1 MTTGV
6 SLRAR
11 QLGGSSKTT
20 AEITAGELSETE
32 HRTHLRRAMIASTV
46 GTTIEWYDFLLYGQV
61 TSLVFGELFFPKSD
75 PLVGILQA
83 FAVFFIGFVGRP
95 IGAAIFGHWGDRI
108 GRKATLIATLLIS
121 GIATVAVGLVPT
133 YASIGIWGAVLLTAI
148 RLIQG
153 IGVGGEWGGSVL
165 LAMEWARTNKHR
177 GFIASWPQFGG
188 PAGLFLAN
196 LAVLFFSWLSGDQ
209 FLVWGWRIPFLLS
222 IVMVGIGLWIRLGI
236 TETPVFQKVL
246 DEERVER
253 VPVLEVLKRQPTQV
267 ALTAL
272 LRMPEQAPGYI
283 VGTFI
288 FTYATTVLGAPRNF
302 VLFAV
307 LVQAVL
313 GFSWVP
319 VAGHLSDRIGR
330 KRMYIIGSI
339 FSGIFG
345 FIYFGLLDTKVPAL
359 IFIAIALSLLPVT
372 TCYGPQAAM
381 IAESFT
387 PRLRYSGTSLGYQL
401 ASIIAGGP
409 SPFIATALFATFASS
424 FPIALYIFGCGIL
437 GIIAAAMLTD
447 YTNKD
452 ISDEYDRIQP
462 ARAMLD

>member
-1 MTTGV
+1 
-6 SLRAR
+6 
-11 QLGGSSKTT
+11 
-20 AEITAGELSETE
+20 
-32 HRTHLRRAMIASTV
+32 
-46 GTTIEWYDFLLYGQV
+46 
-61 TSLVFGELFFPKSD
+61 
-75 PLVGILQA
+75 
-83 FAVFFIGFVGRP
+83 
-95 IGAAIFGHWGDRI
+95 
-108 GRKATLIATLLIS
+108 LIATLLVT
-121 GIATVAVGLVPT
+121 GLATMAVGLVPT
-133 YASIGIWGAVLLTAI
+133 YESIGIWGAVLLVVI

-165 LAMEWARTNKHR
+165 LAMEWARTNKNR
-177 GFIASWPQFGG
+177 GLLAAWPQFGG

-196 LAVLFFSWLSGDQ
+196 LAVLFFSWWSGDQ

-253 VPVLEVLKRQPTQV
+253 VPVLQVLKRQPKQV

-288 FTYATTVLGAPRNF
+288 FTYATTVLGAPRDF
-302 VLFAV
+302 VLMAV

-313 GFSWVP
+313 GFLWVP
-319 VAGHLSDRIGR
+319 VAGHLSDRVGR
-330 KRMYIIGSI
+330 KRMYMIGSV
-339 FSGIFG
+339 FVGVFG
-345 FIYFGLLDTKVPAL
+345 FIYFALLDTKVPAL
-359 IFIAIALSLLPVT
+359 MFIAIALSLLPIM
-372 TCYGPQAAM
+372 TCYGPQAAL

-387 PRLRYSGTSLGYQL
+387 PRLRYSGASLGYQL

-409 SPFIATALFATFASS
+409 SPFIATALFATYHSS
-424 FPIALYIFGCGIL
+424 LPIALYILLCAIIGIVATAL
-437 GIIAAAMLTD
+437 LTD

-452 ISDEYDRIQP
+452 ISAEYERV
-462 ARAMLD
+462 